1 MTSTKWELRFQ
12 KDAQKEFLKLDP
24 PIQRRI
30 LQYFKE
36 RILVSSNP
44 RTYGKALTGNLQEFW
59 RYRVGD
65 YRVICKIE
73 DEKIVITVVM
83 IGHRR
88 EVYEE

>member
-1 MTSTKWELRFQ
+1 M
-12 KDAQKEFLKLDP
+12 
-24 PIQRRI
+24 
-30 LQYFKE
+30 
-36 RILVSSNP
+36 
-44 RTYGKALTGNLQEFW
+44 TGNLQEFW

-73 DEKIVITVVM
+73 DEKIIITVVM